1 MTFSSIKQRLLI
13 HNVLFISLLLG
24 IIAVGTY
31 VYFRVTTREIILT
44 QQYAAV
50 CSIARDLENNIKRAH
65 KALIAV
71 ADATGQDHI
80 TDAVSAEE
88 WLKKRIA
95 VHTYFVSGIYILD
108 SRGKLIASKPRKP
121 ELYGTSQASADYFTR
136 TMKSEKPHI
145 SHPFNSFI
153 DNHPSIVMTAPIRNA
168 SGTVIGMLCGR
179 IDLLNSH
186 DLLSELNEIRFGSN
200 GYVYLFDTDRTM
212 IFHPDRSRIMNRDVA
227 LGKNPLFDRAVNG
240 FEGSG
245 ETINSKSLHFL
256 ASFKRLPSTSWV
268 LAANFPQEEAYLPIT
283 RFRDFYLLGMV
294 LVLLAAL
301 AMARSIGLG
310 ISRPLTAFTTDIL
323 TLTRSDSDMTH
334 RLDISRDDELG
345 TLARSFN
352 TLLDTVKSRE
362 EELGASEKRFRQMFD
377 KHVAIMMMI
386 EPESGRIVD
395 ANQAAADFYGY
406 TIAQLRTMAVS
417 DFSQPVAREAVGETP
432 LLPSSEDAN
441 FSITAQRLSNG
452 TIRTVEVHSTPIG
465 EENNILHYSII
476 HDITDRIQYEQALQ
490 DKRQR
495 LADVLEATDTGTWE
509 WNIQTGT
516 VIYNKQAADIIGST
530 LEELSPGSIE
540 SWMSNV
546 HPDDLPLIKI
556 LIKKHFSGEIPH
568 YKSEMRIRH
577 KNGHWIW
584 IHNRGKITRWTSEGK
599 PLLMQGTHRDVTR
612 RKEAEDR
619 LHILTRAIEQCP
631 VSIVITNTQG
641 DIEYVNPFF
650 TRLTGFTSEE
660 AIGQNPRILKSDQ
673 TKLDVFKELWSTILS
688 GETWEGNLLNKSK
701 DGRLFWEH
709 SVISALR
716 NDGVITHFL
725 AVKEDVT
732 EKFYISEQLL
742 IEKDKAEAATL
753 AKSSFLATMSHEI
766 RTPMNGVI
774 GMTGLLLDTALTDE
788 QREYAEI
795 VRKSG
800 ESLLSLINDILDFS
814 KIEAGKLEL
823 EILDFDLCT
832 AIEDT
837 VDILALRASD
847 KKLDLFC
854 HIDADVPLYLKGDP
868 GRLRQ
873 IIINLAGNSIK
884 FTDHGEV
891 VIRASLQ
898 SEQDQF
904 ATVLFEIQ
912 DTGIGIPAHR
922 LSALF
927 TPFTQVDGSTTRK
940 YGGTGLGLA
949 ICKQLAELMD
959 GEIGVTSEEGKG
971 STFWFTARF
980 EKQPPEA
987 SEKAG
992 SHTFADLS
1000 GIKVLVVDDNHT
1012 NRKLITA
1019 LLSNWGCHSEVA
1031 ADGDT
1036 ALALLHEAAATG
1048 QPFQI
1053 ALLDHQMPG
1062 MDGLELGKRIKADNL
1077 MKNTVLVMVTSLG
1090 QRGDAAELERI
1101 GFAGYLTKPVR
1112 QTMLK
1117 DCISLALGTI
1127 RHSTDD
1133 TVSKSQGLITRHTIA
1148 EMDKKL
1154 IRILLAEDNV
1164 INQKVAQ
1171 KMLMTLGYRVDVVAN
1186 GLEAIRALE
1195 MIKYDLVLMDCMM
1208 PEMGGFEAT
1217 ALIRST
1223 GSAVLDHS
1231 VPIIAMTA
1239 NAMNSDRD
1247 ECFEA
1252 GMDDYLSKPVKK
1264 EEMAAV
1270 IEKWVTQNENNR
1282 TDNF

>member
-1 MTFSSIKQRLLI
+1 MAFSSIKQRLLI

-24 IIAVGTY
+24 IIAVGTFI
-31 VYFRVTTREIILT
+31 YFRVTTRELILT

-50 CSIARDLENNIKRAH
+50 NSIVRNLDNDIIRAQ

-71 ADATGQDHI
+71 ADATGQNELVNSV
-80 TDAVSAEE
+80 TAEQ
-88 WLKKRIA
+88 WLQKRIA
-95 VHTYFVSGIYILD
+95 VHTFFVSGLSIID
-108 SRGKLIASKPRKP
+108 STGVLLATYPRKP
-121 ELYGTSQASADYFTR
+121 EVYGTSVASTGYFKS
-136 TMKSEKPHI
+136 TMESGKPFIANPTDSPLTKSPTFE
-145 SHPFNSFI
+145 
-153 DNHPSIVMTAPIRNA
+153 MTAPIRNA
-168 SGTVIGMLCGR
+168 TGTIIGILCGHVD
-179 IDLLNSH
+179 ILNSH
-186 DLLSELNEIRFGSN
+186 DLLSSLYDIKFGSN
-200 GYVYLFDTDRTM
+200 GYVYLFAPDRTM
-212 IFHPDRSRIMNRDVA
+212 IMHPDRSRIMKQDV
-227 LGKNPLFDRAVNG
+227 LPGVNILFDRALTG

-245 ETINSKSLHFL
+245 ETVNSKGLPFL
-256 ASFKRLPSTSWV
+256 ASFKRLTSTNWI
-268 LAANFPQEEAYLPIT
+268 LAANYPKNEAYRPIS
-283 RFRDFYLLGMV
+283 RFRDYYLLGMV

-301 AMARSIGLG
+301 ALARSIGLG
-310 ISRPLTAFTTDIL
+310 ISKPLTVFTTDIL
-323 TLTRSDSDMTH
+323 TLTKLDSDMTH
-334 RLDISRDDELG
+334 RLDISRGDELG

-352 TLLDTVKSRE
+352 ILLDKVNSRE
-362 EELGASEKRFRQMFD
+362 QELAFSERRFRQMFD
-377 KHVAIMMMI
+377 QHVAIMLMI
-386 EPESGRIVD
+386 EPLSGKIID
-395 ANQAAADFYGY
+395 ANQSAADFYGY
-406 TIAQLRTMAVS
+406 PLAQLRTMSINDINLPTADTTLGTLKQSLS
-417 DFSQPVAREAVGETP
+417 DFSDN
-432 LLPSSEDAN
+432 L
-441 FSITAQRLSNG
+441 SIVAQRLSNG
-452 TIRTVEVHSTPIG
+452 EIRTVEVHSTPIG
-465 EENNILHYSII
+465 EENHMLLYSII

-509 WNIQTGT
+509 WNIQSGS
-516 VIYNKQAADIIGST
+516 VLYNKQAADIIGST
-530 LEELSPGSIE
+530 LDELSPGTIT
-540 SWMSNV
+540 SWMENV
-546 HPDDLPLIKI
+546 HPDDLPTVKI

-577 KNGHWIW
+577 KNGTWVW
-584 IHNRGKITRWTSEGK
+584 IHNRGKITRWSPDGA
-599 PLLMQGTHRDVTR
+599 PLLMQGTHRDITR

-619 LHILTRAIEQCP
+619 LKVLTRAIEQCP
-631 VSIVITNTQG
+631 VSIVITDTQG
-641 DIEYVNPFF
+641 KIEYVNPFF
-650 TRLTGFTSEE
+650 TTLTGYTLEE
-660 AIGQNPRILKSDQ
+660 AIGQNPRILKTEQ
-673 TKLDVFKELWSTILS
+673 VNPDVFKNLWSTIMS

-725 AVKEDVT
+725 AVKEDIT

-742 IEKDKAEAATL
+742 IEKEKAEAATV

-774 GMTGLLLDTALTDE
+774 GMTGLLLDTSLNDE

-814 KIEAGKLEL
+814 KIEAGKLDL
-823 EILDFDLCT
+823 EILDFDLRST
-832 AIEDT
+832 IEDT

-854 HIDADVPLYLKGDP
+854 TIDSEVPLQLKGDP

-884 FTDHGEV
+884 FTEQGEV
-891 VIRASLQ
+891 IIRATLKSD
-898 SEQDQF
+898 EAQF
-904 ATVLFEIQ
+904 ATILFEVQ

-959 GEIGVTSEEGKG
+959 GQIGVSSEAGKG
-971 STFWFTARF
+971 STFWFSARF
-980 EKQPPEA
+980 EKQPDLNQETGDTTRA
-987 SEKAG
+987 DVTG
-992 SHTFADLS
+992 SR
-1000 GIKVLVVDDNHT
+1000 VLVVDDNST

-1019 LLSNWGCHSEVA
+1019 LLGNWGCHS
-1031 ADGDT
+1031 
-1036 ALALLHEAAATG
+1036 AAAANG
-1048 QPFQI
+1048 DSALQLLREAVDRGVPFQI
-1053 ALLDHQMPG
+1053 ALLDHQMPD
-1062 MDGLELGKRIKADNL
+1062 MDGLQLGKIIKSDSL
-1077 MKNTVLVMVTSLG
+1077 LENTSLVMVTSIG
-1090 QRGDAAELERI
+1090 QRGEITAFEEI
-1101 GFAGYLTKPVR
+1101 GFSGYLTKPIR
-1112 QTMLK
+1112 QLMLK
-1117 DCISLALGTI
+1117 EAISRARGNGT
-1127 RHSTDD
+1127 T
-1133 TVSKSQGLITRHTIA
+1133 TVSEDSRTTELLAQPTIT
-1148 EMDKKL
+1148 EQNKKL

-1171 KMLMTLGYRVDVVAN
+1171 KMLKSLGYRVDMVAN

-1195 MIKYDLVLMDCMM
+1195 MINYDLVLMDCMM

-1217 ALIRST
+1217 ALIRSE
-1223 GSAVLDHS
+1223 GSMVLNHS

-1239 NAMNSDRD
+1239 NAMSSDRE

-1264 EEMAAV
+1264 EEMAA
-1270 IEKWVTQNENNR
+1270 IIDKWVVLTEESSH
-1282 TDNF
+1282 